1 VLIDRNYEHVDNH
14 ALFALTSIM
23 KEYLLEI
30 GSEMKSVCE
39 SQVSE

>member
-1 VLIDRNYEHVDNH
+1 MLIDRNYEHVDNH
-14 ALFALTSIM
+14 TLFALTSIM